1 MMVKPPEKTQAP
13 LHERTDQEF
22 LAITL
27 GGSLL
32 ALSSG
37 MLNASTVASDRHLSS
52 QPMTG
57 TSTMLGISIAEGD
70 SAVFGDKI
78 GILLFHILGA
88 AVSGFLVPHH
98 TFYMGSDYGRL
109 LKISLLVLTGA
120 FFISKFTP
128 DNIFW
133 YYLVAFAGG
142 VQNAMTS
149 K

>member
-1 MMVKPPEKTQAP
+1 M
-13 LHERTDQEF
+13 
-22 LAITL
+22 
-27 GGSLL
+27 
-32 ALSSG
+32 SSG
-37 MLNASTVASDRHLSS
+37 MLNATTVGSDRQMTS

-57 TSTMLGISIAEGD
+57 TSTMIGISVAEGD
-70 SAVFGDKI
+70 SSVFGDKI

-88 AVSGFLVPHH
+88 CVSGYLVPHR

-109 LKISLLVLTGA
+109 LKISLVVLTGA
-120 FFISKFTP
+120 FLVSKFTP
-128 DNIFW
+128 DSIFW

>member
-1 MMVKPPEKTQAP
+1 MSKEKNDQLP
-13 LHERTDQEF
+13 LHQRSNKEF
-22 LAITL
+22 LAVTL

-32 ALSSG
+32 AMSSG
-37 MLNASTVASDRHLSS
+37 MLNATTVGSDRQMTS

-57 TSTMLGISIAEGD
+57 TSTMIGISAAEGD
-70 SAVFGDKI
+70 SSVFGDKI

-88 AVSGFLVPHH
+88 CVSGYLVPHR

-109 LKISLLVLTGA
+109 LKISLVVLTGA
-120 FFISKFTP
+120 FLVSKFTP
-128 DNIFW
+128 DSIFW

>member
-1 MMVKPPEKTQAP
+1 MSKPETKTQAP
-13 LHERTDQEF
+13 LNKRSNKEF

-37 MLNASTVASDRHLSS
+37 MLNATTVASDRQMTS

-57 TSTMLGISIAEGD
+57 TSTMIGISIADGD

-88 AVSGFLVPHH
+88 AVSGYLVPHH

-120 FFISKFTP
+120 FLVSKFTP
-128 DNIFW
+128 DSIFW
-133 YYLVAFAGG
+133 YYMVAFAGG

>member
-1 MMVKPPEKTQAP
+1 
-13 LHERTDQEF
+13 
-22 LAITL
+22 
-27 GGSLL
+27 
-32 ALSSG
+32 
-37 MLNASTVASDRHLSS
+37 MLNATTVGSDRQLSS

-57 TSTMLGISIAEGD
+57 TSTMIGISAAEGD
-70 SAVFGDKI
+70 SSVFGDKI

-88 AVSGFLVPHH
+88 CVSGYLVPHR

-109 LKISLLVLTGA
+109 LKISLVVLTGA
-120 FFISKFTP
+120 FLVSKFTP
-128 DNIFW
+128 DSIFW